1 MRDIFLNHE
10 AVGNSVDV
18 SSFSEFTTKT
28 QFMGYEADSL
38 KCEDFAAETGQTL
51 LFKSQRRVVLKMVT
65 EASEKHLVSMF
76 RIEIGVLT
84 QETKVLN

>member
-18 SSFSEFTTKT
+18 SSEFTTKT

-76 RIEIGVLT
+76 RIEVGVLT